1 MGEISSFFGN
11 NSMTILLLLAL
22 LLIFLPAIVA
32 LTRSRLPL
40 QTAAVILSILSPL
53 TTPFGF
59 QLFGLVS
66 PTAEPV
72 PLAWLVLWYQM
83 AGALWF
89 AGLLCGITAFLGA
102 QAERRTK
109 DAVFRIIY
117 NEPAGLNP
125 PKAVLQHNKKKRKN
139 DAAPS

>member
-32 LTRSRLPL
+32 LTRSRLLL

-66 PTAEPV
+66 PTAEHH
-72 PLAWLVLWYQM
+72 L
-83 AGALWF
+83 
-89 AGLLCGITAFLGA
+89 I
-102 QAERRTK
+102 
-109 DAVFRIIY
+109 
-117 NEPAGLNP
+117 
-125 PKAVLQHNKKKRKN
+125 
-139 DAAPS
+139 